1 MQHNRAGRKLGR
13 TTSHRRAL
21 FRNQLA
27 SLFTHER
34 IQTTLPKAKDLRP
47 LAEKMVTLAKRG
59 GLHARRLALKN
70 LPDQDAVKR
79 LFDVIAPRFKERA
92 GGYTRIM
99 KLGQRQGDGA
109 EVAILE
115 FIDFDYAQR
124 QAEKVVAAKAK
135 EVKKESLL
143 EKAKRLVTGKGS
155 EPKVEGE
162 ASEKPA
168 AEGEAGEKAAKA
180 EKKSAKPKAE
190 KKSDAVKGKPSGGGA
205 KKGGAGRPSVPRKV
219 GGG

>member
-21 FRNQLA
+21 FRNQIA

-70 LPDQDAVKR
+70 LPNQDAVKR

-115 FIDFDYAQR
+115 FIDFD
-124 QAEKVVAAKAK
+124 
-135 EVKKESLL
+135 
-143 EKAKRLVTGKGS
+143 
-155 EPKVEGE
+155 
-162 ASEKPA
+162 
-168 AEGEAGEKAAKA
+168 
-180 EKKSAKPKAE
+180 
-190 KKSDAVKGKPSGGGA
+190 
-205 KKGGAGRPSVPRKV
+205 
-219 GGG
+219 